1 MNLPSGF
8 VSRFAVAPPR
18 TRALLV
24 AGAAA
29 AAVLLA
35 LSGAPLGAS
44 AGRCAL
50 VVLAL
55 AGAARFVRRGG
66 AAAAPSGEIA
76 VVERRPL
83 SRDAAVALLSVRGRA
98 VLVGYGSE
106 GVRLLADLD
115 AGPRP

>member
-1 MNLPSGF
+1 MSLPSRF

-18 TRALLV
+18 ARALLA

-29 AAVLLA
+29 AALLLA
-35 LSGAPLGAS
+35 LSGDPLVSG
-44 AGRCAL
+44 AGRGSL

-55 AGAARFVRRGG
+55 GGAARYVRRGG
-66 AAAAPSGEIA
+66 GVAAPSPEMA
-76 VVERRPL
+76 LVERLPL

-98 VLVGYGSE
+98 ILVGYGSD

-115 AGPRP
+115 PEARP